1 MLPLLYISYS
11 PRQRS
16 GARQRGYVLLFALK
30 LLAVVS
36 TLVLGVSASL
46 RLDTQLLAREKD
58 LLQENYALQGA
69 VQYAAAQL
77 ALTDAVNG
85 LQLDPKDE
93 LLRNGQFWRSA
104 PQPYTVTVAKRRI
117 EVQVQEAL
125 GLPDANTLTVP
136 EWQRLFLLLGAPTP
150 LAAQTLATRLV
161 EFKQEL
167 IRMRGGAG
175 FASLQELLDWPE
187 IPRSMVSTTTVAG
200 AVQGLQHWLVVGT
213 EQKKVDKDL
222 TPLPLFAVLG
232 NATDAQLQQ
241 LGQWRRA
248 GPVAPVQFQAWLQG
262 TGLTAATPDNPVWLL
277 RAYPQRSKP
286 VAGSSIL
293 LATVGK
299 KNGAL
304 QVLDQWTERSLP
316 F

>member
-1 MLPLLYISYS
+1 MPPSLYLPYGHGLRTG
-11 PRQRS
+11 P
-16 GARQRGYVLLFALK
+16 RQRGYVLLFALG

-69 VQYAAAQL
+69 VQYAATQL
-77 ALTDAVNG
+77 AITEAVKG

-93 LLRNGQFWRSA
+93 LLRNGQLWW
-104 PQPYTVTVAKRRI
+104 PQPQPRVVTVAKWRI
-117 EVQVQEAL
+117 EVQVQEAT

-150 LAAQTLATRLV
+150 QAAQTLATRVV
-161 EFKQEL
+161 ELKQEL

-187 IPRSMVSTTTVAG
+187 IPRSMVSSTTVAG
-200 AVQGLQHWLVVGT
+200 AVQGLQHWLVVGPG
-213 EQKKVDKDL
+213 QKKADKDL

-232 NATDAQLQQ
+232 NVSDAQVQQ
-241 LGQWRRA
+241 LSQWRRA
-248 GPVAPVQFQAWLQG
+248 GPVAPVQFQAWLQN

-286 VAGSSIL
+286 VAGSNIL
-293 LATVGK
+293 VATVGK

>member
-1 MLPLLYISYS
+1 MWQSLRNRCGHTG
-11 PRQRS
+11 RQ
-16 GARQRGYVLLFALK
+16 QQQGYVLLFALG

-69 VQYAAAQL
+69 VQYATAQL
-77 ALTDAVNG
+77 AITTAVDG
-85 LQLDPKDE
+85 MQLDPKDE
-93 LLRNGQFWRSA
+93 LLRNGRFWRA
-104 PQPYTVTVAKRRI
+104 DGVPYTVTVAKRRM
-117 EVQVQEAL
+117 EVLVQN
-125 GLPDANTLTVP
+125 GSSLPDANTLTAP

-150 LAAQTLATRLV
+150 LAAQTLANRVV
-161 EFKQEL
+161 ECKQEL

-175 FASLQELLDWPE
+175 FASLQELLDWPDL
-187 IPRSMVSTTTVAG
+187 PRSMASSVDTAG

-213 EQKKVDKDL
+213 GQKKVDKDV

-232 NATDAQLQQ
+232 NMSDTQLQQ
-241 LGQWRRA
+241 LSQWRRA
-248 GPVAPVQFQAWLQG
+248 GVVTPQQFQAWLQG
-262 TGLTAATPDNPVWLL
+262 SSLTAATPDSPVWLL
-277 RAYPQRSKP
+277 RAHPQRNKP
-286 VAGSSIL
+286 VAGGNIL
-293 LATVGK
+293 VATVGK

-304 QVLDQWTERSLP
+304 QVLDQWTERTVP

>member
-1 MLPLLYISYS
+1 MLQLWRY
-11 PRQRS
+11 RCKRAAGQ
-16 GARQRGYVLLFALK
+16 QQGYVLLFALG

-69 VQYAAAQL
+69 VQYATAQL
-77 ALTDAVNG
+77 AITAAVDG
-85 LQLDPKDE
+85 MQLDPKDE
-93 LLRNGQFWRSA
+93 LLRNGRFWR
-104 PQPYTVTVAKRRI
+104 PEVVPYTVTVAKRRI
-117 EVQVQEAL
+117 EVLVQNGS
-125 GLPDANTLTVP
+125 GLPDANTLTAP

-150 LAAQTLATRLV
+150 LAAQTLAARLI
-161 EFKQEL
+161 EWKQAL
-167 IRMRGGAG
+167 VRMRGGVG
-175 FASLQELLDWPE
+175 FASLQELLDWPD
-187 IPRSMVSTTTVAG
+187 IARSMVSSVGPTG

-213 EQKKVDKDL
+213 GQKKVDKDV

-232 NATDAQLQQ
+232 NMNDTQLQQ

-248 GPVAPVQFQAWLQG
+248 GAVTPVQFQAWLQG
-262 TGLTAATPDNPVWLL
+262 SSLTATTPDSPVWVL
-277 RAYPQRSKP
+277 RAYPHRNKP
-286 VAGSSIL
+286 VVGGNIL
-293 LATVGK
+293 VATVGK

-304 QVLDQWTERSLP
+304 QVVDQWTERTVP